1 MGEGRDEMK
10 TPKELEEAVRGYQNG
25 DRESFNRIY
34 ELSYRY
40 LYTCVSRVVRDEE
53 AAMDMI
59 QETYLEIS
67 RNIGQLNQT
76 EDFLSWA
83 AMIGNRKCFAYLKKK
98 NRTVL
103 IGAGEGEEESDYFEN
118 IADDECFIP
127 ETILQDQEKQRLLRE
142 IIDGLS
148 DMQRVCGIGY

>member
-1 MGEGRDEMK
+1 MK
-10 TPKELEEAVRGYQNG
+10 TPKELEEAVKSYQNG
-25 DRESFNRIY
+25 DGESFNRIY

-40 LYTCVSRVVRDEE
+40 LHTCIVRVVKNED

-67 RNIGQLNQT
+67 RSIGQLNQT

-83 AMIGNRKCFAYLKKK
+83 AMIGNRKCFAYLKKN
-98 NRTVL
+98 NRMIL
-103 IGAGEGEEESDYFEN
+103 LDSDDGEGDSDYFEN

-127 ETILQDQEKQRLLRE
+127 ESILQDREKQRLMRE

-148 DMQRVCGIGY
+148 DMQRLCVIGYY